1 MRTPPRLLVI
11 FGAATLV
18 VVAAVAAL
26 ATGWWWLLPV
36 VLVTHLGV
44 FALLLSPIGKALRQ
58 GDKPDPVTDARLEEE
73 KGRDAGLGLQG
84 GAERDPTH
92 RGAAA

>member
-11 FGAATLV
+11 FTAATLI

-36 VLVTHLGV
+36 VLVIHLGV
-44 FALLLSPIGKALRQ
+44 FALVLSPIGKALNQ

-73 KGRDAGLGLQG
+73 KGRDASLGLQDG
-84 GAERDPTH
+84 DDRDPSD

>member
-1 MRTPPRLLVI
+1 MSTPPRLLVI
-11 FGAATLV
+11 FTAATLI
-18 VVAAVAAL
+18 VVAAVASL

-36 VLVTHLGV
+36 VVILHLAV
-44 FALLLSPIGKALRQ
+44 FALVLSPIGKALDQ

-84 GAERDPTH
+84 ADEAGGSDRTTTT
-92 RGAAA
+92 